1 MHDVTALRTDGIED
15 LLRRHP
21 DVRAEADAGYQ
32 GLARDFPAQV
42 SAPPKK
48 PGTNAPPED
57 TARWEQ
63 RRHQQ
68 SSQRICIEH
77 AIAEPKQWRSLQRW
91 IGRREYFQEAALAIA
106 GLVSDRAAAR

>member
-1 MHDVTALRTDGIED
+1 MDQDRRPDHRPNLPILLTHLRTGT
-15 LLRRHP
+15 
-21 DVRAEADAGYQ
+21 
-32 GLARDFPAQV
+32 LARDFPGQV

-48 PGTNAPPED
+48 PRKDASPQD
-57 TARWEQ
+57 IARWEQ

-91 IGRREYFQEAALAIA
+91 TGRREYFEETALAIA